1 MAVATQII
9 MACPSIH
16 PSIHPIHPI
25 HGTYLITDGQPPRI
39 HFRDTMQ
46 RRAHFLF
53 VHDEFDATVVVLQ
66 RLGGAPRELVVV
78 GPHKAKAVAEVGE
91 LLGR

>member
-1 MAVATQII
+1 M
-9 MACPSIH
+9 
-16 PSIHPIHPI
+16 
-25 HGTYLITDGQPPRI
+25 
-39 HFRDTMQ
+39 
-46 RRAHFLF
+46 F